1 MKKDGLAKF
10 YGRLTPE
17 ERFKLF
23 IEAIARGDE
32 VECRNLV
39 KSCPRLTYEMNDMA
53 YEDLV
58 RASEKI
64 TTLLCL
70 DLAPRLIKL
79 RMFAGFS
86 GVLVSLRNMCLDEA
100 HSAYFRG
107 RAVGEKAH
115 RGTSSKEHPRERRNP
130 GPETADVL
138 GKITSRIEGEWS
150 VFEGLVGCLEED
162 MRIEVVAKWEAFSSF
177 SREEMGVE
185 PKTLIRA
192 WFEPMLA
199 EIEAVEETLDR
210 TEMNPQRLQEY
221 GSDLWQL
228 WRKLVA

>member
-1 MKKDGLAKF
+1 MKKDGLTKF
-10 YGRLTPE
+10 YDRLTLE
-17 ERFKLF
+17 ERFKLL
-23 IEAIARGDE
+23 IKAIARGDE
-32 VECRNLV
+32 AECRNLV
-39 KSCPRLTYEMNDMA
+39 KSCPRVIYEMNDMA

-64 TTLLCL
+64 TTLVCL

-79 RMFAGFS
+79 RMLTGFS
-86 GVLVSLRNMCLDEA
+86 GVLVSLRNTCLDEA

-107 RAVGEKAH
+107 RGLGEKAH
-115 RGTSSKEHPRERRNP
+115 RGTGSKERPRERRNSE
-130 GPETADVL
+130 PETANAL
-138 GKITSRIEGEWS
+138 GNITSHIEEEWS
-150 VFEGLVGCLEED
+150 VFEGLIGRLEEA
-162 MRIEVVAKWEAFSSF
+162 MRIEVVARWEAFSSF

-199 EIEAVEETLDR
+199 EIEAVEDTLDK
-210 TEMNPQRLQEY
+210 TETNPQRLQEY
-221 GSDLWQL
+221 ASDLRQL

>member
-1 MKKDGLAKF
+1 MKKDGLTKF
-10 YGRLTPE
+10 YDRLTLE
-17 ERFKLF
+17 ERFKLL

-32 VECRNLV
+32 TECRNLV
-39 KSCPRLTYEMNDMA
+39 KSCPRVIYEMNDLA

-64 TTLLCL
+64 TTLVCL
-70 DLAPRLIKL
+70 DLGPRLIKL

-86 GVLVSLRNMCLDEA
+86 RVLASLRNTCLDEA

-107 RAVGEKAH
+107 RALGEKAH
-115 RGTSSKEHPRERRNP
+115 RGANSKDHPRERRNP
-130 GPETADVL
+130 DPESADAL
-138 GKITSRIEGEWS
+138 GKITSCIEEEWS
-150 VFEGLVGCLEED
+150 VFEVLVGRLEEA
-162 MRIEVVAKWEAFSSF
+162 MRIEVLAMWEAFSGF

-185 PKTLIRA
+185 PKALIRA

-199 EIEAVEETLDR
+199 EIEAVEDTLDTR
-210 TEMNPQRLQEY
+210 ETNPQRLQEY
-221 GSDLWQL
+221 ASDLRQL

>member
-1 MKKDGLAKF
+1 MKKDGLTKL
-10 YGRLTPE
+10 YDRLSPE
-17 ERFKLF
+17 ERFKLL

-32 VECRNLV
+32 TKCRNLV
-39 KSCPRLTYEMNDMA
+39 ESCPRLIYEMNDMA

-64 TTLLCL
+64 TTLVCL

-86 GVLVSLRNMCLDEA
+86 GVLASLRNACLDEA

-107 RAVGEKAH
+107 RALGEKAR
-115 RGTSSKEHPRERRNP
+115 RGPHSKYQPRERRNP
-130 GPETADVL
+130 DPETADAL
-138 GKITSRIEGEWS
+138 GKITSCIKEEWS
-150 VFEGLVGCLEED
+150 VFEGLVGRLEED
-162 MRIEVVAKWEAFSSF
+162 MRIEVLAMWEAFSSF
-177 SREEMGVE
+177 SREEMGAE
-185 PKTLIRA
+185 PKTLIRV

-199 EIEAVEETLDR
+199 EIEAVEGTLDT
-210 TEMNPQRLQEY
+210 TETNPQRLQEY
-221 GSDLWQL
+221 ASDLWQL

>member
-10 YGRLTPE
+10 YDRLTPE

-32 VECRNLV
+32 TECRNLV
-39 KSCPRLTYEMNDMA
+39 KSCPRVVYEMNDMA

-64 TTLLCL
+64 TTLVCL

-86 GVLVSLRNMCLDEA
+86 GVLASLRNTCLYEA
-100 HSAYFRG
+100 HSAYLRG
-107 RAVGEKAH
+107 RAVGEKAR
-115 RGTSSKEHPRERRNP
+115 RGAHSKDHPRGRRNP
-130 GPETADVL
+130 EPESADAL
-138 GKITSRIEGEWS
+138 GKITSRIEEEWS
-150 VFEGLVGCLEED
+150 GFEGLVGGLEEG
-162 MRIEVVAKWEAFSSF
+162 MRIEVVAVWEAFSSF
-177 SREEMGVE
+177 AREEMGVE
-185 PKTLIRA
+185 PKALIKA

-199 EIEAVEETLDR
+199 EIEAVEEALHT
-210 TEMNPQRLQEY
+210 TETNPQRLQEHA
-221 GSDLWQL
+221 SDLQEV
-228 WRKLVA
+228 WRKL